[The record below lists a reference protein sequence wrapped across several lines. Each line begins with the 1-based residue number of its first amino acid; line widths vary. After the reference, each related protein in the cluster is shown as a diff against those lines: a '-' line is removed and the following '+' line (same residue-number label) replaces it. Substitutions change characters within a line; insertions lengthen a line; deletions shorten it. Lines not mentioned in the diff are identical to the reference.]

1 MNPSKVVREKVV
13 LLTHLPNVGP
23 SLAGDLQMIGIQTP
37 AELKG
42 RDPYALFEALCEVTQ
57 QRHDRC
63 VLDVFISV
71 TRFMNGE
78 PPAVWWQFTEERKQ
92 TLQRLHHQGD
102 APR

>member
-1 MNPSKVVREKVV
+1 MNPNRVIRSEVHV
-13 LLTHLPNVGP
+13 LTDLPNIGP
-23 SLAGDLQMIGIQTP
+23 SLATDLRMVGIDVPTQ
-37 AELKG
+37 LSG
-42 RDPYALFEALCEVTQ
+42 RDPYVMYEALCEVTQ
-57 QRHDRC
+57 QRHDLC

-92 TLQRLHHQGD
+92 TLAQRVR